1 MTRKRLAAQSA
12 SIATFGILSILE
24 LGCGG
29 PSSEATDGPLLVA
42 AASSLQEAL
51 PEAARAFEAEGG
63 GPVALSF
70 GSSGQLATQIENGAP
85 FDLFIAAD
93 RAFVDRLAEGG
104 AVDPRTARD
113 YARGRLVLV
122 SRSDLDEPIAA
133 LADLGRPDIRAVA
146 IADPEFAPYG
156 RAAREALE
164 AAGLW
169 ESIASKVVRGRSVR
183 QALQYAESGDAD
195 AALVA
200 ESLAL
205 ASGLPSVPIDPSLH
219 EPLDQRLAV
228 TASSSRPEAA
238 ADFAAFLIDGS
249 GRAILR
255 RHGFLAPSGATD
267 DR

>member
-1 MTRKRLAAQSA
+1 MGRSRSPSA
-12 SIATFGILSILE
+12 RRGSSRRRSRTAPPSTSSSRPTA
-24 LGCGG
+24 
-29 PSSEATDGPLLVA
+29 PSSTGSPKA
-42 AASSLQEAL
+42 APS
-51 PEAARAFEAEGG
+51 
-63 GPVALSF
+63 
-70 GSSGQLATQIENGAP
+70 I
-85 FDLFIAAD
+85 
-93 RAFVDRLAEGG
+93 
-104 AVDPRTARD
+104 PRTARD